1 MTLYLIRHGESQTN
15 RTKHFAGQKDFPLTE
30 LGHRQAQRLAMFFED
45 ISLDAV
51 YSSDLLRAMDTVTP
65 TARSQG
71 LVVQPKWELR
81 EVYAGEWEGMA
92 FEELPRKYP
101 DDFAV
106 WQHNIGAVRCTG
118 GESMEE
124 AVARAQQAIHT
135 IAKAHPDGC
144 VAVASHG
151 AIIRG
156 LIAVWSG
163 GSLAAMQDTP
173 WAPNASVT
181 EIEIVDGRFCVN
193 CLGLTAH
200 LSDLVTELPKTI

>member
-45 ISLDAV
+45 IPLDAV
-51 YSSDLLRAMDTVTP
+51 YSSDLSRAMDTVIP
-65 TARSQG
+65 TACSQG
-71 LVVQPKWELR
+71 LVVQPRKELR
-81 EVYAGEWEGMA
+81 EVYAGKWEGMA
-92 FEELPRKYP
+92 FEELPREYP
-101 DDFAV
+101 EDFAV

-135 IAKAHPDGC
+135 IAETYPDGR

-156 LIAVWSG
+156 LIAVWCG
-163 GSLAAMQDTP
+163 GSLAAMQGTP

-181 EIEIVDGRFCVN
+181 EIEIGDGRFCVN
-193 CLGLTAH
+193 RLGLTAH